1 MQNRTLEEG
10 INILIADRNP
20 HVRELLRREMRLE
33 GYQVQLA
40 KTGREVI
47 NCVYNQDRLDLLI
60 LDPDLPDTDESFLLK
75 KLGERIPPLPVV
87 VHSFL
92 SENNS
97 EQQDVLTTVTFVE
110 KRGSSIDHLK
120 KIVSEIL
127 EKV

>member
-1 MQNRTLEEG
+1 MREG
-10 INILIADRNP
+10 YNILIADRNP

-47 NCVYNQDRLDLLI
+47 NYTLHQDSFDLLI
-60 LDPDLPDTDESFLLK
+60 LDPDLPDTDESSLLK

-87 VHSFL
+87 VHAFF
-92 SENNS
+92 SENS
-97 EQQDVLTTVTFVE
+97 ERQDVLTTVTFVE

>member
-1 MQNRTLEEG
+1 MT
-10 INILIADRNP
+10 
-20 HVRELLRREMRLE
+20 LE

-47 NCVYNQDRLDLLI
+47 NCVYNQDPLDLLI

-92 SENNS
+92 SENS

>member
-1 MQNRTLEEG
+1 
-10 INILIADRNP
+10 
-20 HVRELLRREMRLE
+20 MRLE

-47 NCVYNQDRLDLLI
+47 NYTLHQDSFDLLI
-60 LDPDLPDTDESFLLK
+60 LDPDLPDTDETSLLK
-75 KLGERIPPLPVV
+75 KLRERIPPLPVV

-92 SENNS
+92 SKNN
-97 EQQDVLTTVTFVE
+97 EQPDVLTTVIFVE

-120 KIVSEIL
+120 KIVAEIL

>member
-1 MQNRTLEEG
+1 LREG
-10 INILIADRNP
+10 YNILIADRNP
-20 HVRELLRREMRLE
+20 HVRELLRREMMLE
-33 GYQVQLA
+33 GYQVKLA

-47 NCVYNQDRLDLLI
+47 NYTLRQDSFDLLI

-87 VHSFL
+87 VHAFL
-92 SENNS
+92 SENS
-97 EQQDVLTTVTFVE
+97 EQQDVLTTVIFVE

-120 KIVSEIL
+120 KIVAEIL